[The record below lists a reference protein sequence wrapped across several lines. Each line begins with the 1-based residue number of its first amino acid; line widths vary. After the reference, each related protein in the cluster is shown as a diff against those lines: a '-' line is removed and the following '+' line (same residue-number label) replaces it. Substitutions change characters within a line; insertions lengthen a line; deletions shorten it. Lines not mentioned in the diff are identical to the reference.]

1 MSERMTARLRALL
14 ARPGCIVAPG
24 VADALGARLV
34 AMEGFDAVYMTG
46 FGTSLTRLGMPDVG
60 LLTETEMVDN
70 AARIVD
76 ASQLPVVADADTGY
90 GNPVNVRRTIRD
102 YERAGVA
109 GVHLEDQQ
117 WPKRC
122 GHLSGKR
129 VIPTEEMV
137 AKLKSACDA
146 RRDADFVIIART
158 DAIAVE
164 GIEAAFDRA
173 ARYREA
179 GADVLFVEAPVGVEQ
194 VKRVAERFKGV
205 PLLYN
210 MAASGKTPDLP
221 ADELGRLGFKL
232 AIYPNWMLLAA
243 IPAMQG
249 VLRTLKAEGGIASVR
264 DKVATFKTFTEVA
277 GLPEVQA
284 LEARYG
290 VPEDSRASL

>member
-1 MSERMTARLRALL
+1 MTTRMTTRLRELL
-14 ARPGCIVAPG
+14 AQPGCLVAPG
-24 VADALGARLV
+24 VADALAARLV
-34 AMEGFDAVYMTG
+34 ALEGFQAVYMTG
-46 FGTSLTRLGMPDVG
+46 FGTSITRLGMPDVG
-60 LLTETEMVDN
+60 LLTATEMIDN
-70 AARIVD
+70 ATRIVD
-76 ASQLPVVADADTGY
+76 ASGLPVVADADTGY

-129 VIPTEEMV
+129 VIPTAEMV

-146 RRDADFVIIART
+146 RQDKDFVIIART

-164 GIEAAFDRA
+164 GINAAFDRA
-173 ARYREA
+173 EAYREA

-194 VKRVAERFKGV
+194 VKQVSERFKGI

-221 ADELGRLGFKL
+221 ADELGKLGFKL
-232 AIYPNWMLLAA
+232 AIYPNWVILAA
-243 IPAMQG
+243 IPAMRHMLRELKRTGG
-249 VLRTLKAEGGIASVR
+249 VAGMR
-264 DKVATFKTFTEVA
+264 DKVATFKEFTDIA

-284 LEARYG
+284 LEAQYG